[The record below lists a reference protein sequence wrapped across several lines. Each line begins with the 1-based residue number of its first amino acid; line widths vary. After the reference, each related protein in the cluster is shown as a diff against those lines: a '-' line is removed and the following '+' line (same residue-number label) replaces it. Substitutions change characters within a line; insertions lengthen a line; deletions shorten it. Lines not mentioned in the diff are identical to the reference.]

1 MDIDKKTNWE
11 KCKTNVFWGEIAP
24 CDHVVQIY
32 EHDDAFLDTLA
43 DFVSDGFYSNDCTIV
58 IGSRA
63 HLDAL
68 ELRLRSSPFDLHS
81 LISNESYIPLD
92 AQESLSKFMVNE
104 WPDETLFT
112 SFVSDLVLKAKKN
125 GRQVRA
131 FGEMVAILWEQG
143 HTGATVQLEHLW
155 NKFCSSEAFCLFCAY
170 PKIGF
175 TQDANSSLLDICAA
189 HSKIIAGSRNS
200 TYEIKYKAV
209 S

>member
-1 MDIDKKTNWE
+1 MDTAKKTDWE

-32 EHDDAFLDTLA
+32 EDDEAFLETLA

-58 IGSRA
+58 IATRK

-68 ELRLRSSPFDLHS
+68 ESHLRSSPFNLDS
-81 LISNESYIPLD
+81 LIADESYIPLD
-92 AQESLSKFMVNE
+92 AKESLAKFMIDG
-104 WPDETLFT
+104 WPNETLFT
-112 SFVSDLVLKAKKN
+112 EFVSKLVLKAKNN

-143 HTGATVQLEHLW
+143 HAGATVQLEHLW
-155 NKFCSSEAFCLFCAY
+155 NKFCSNEAFCLFCAY

-175 TQDANSSLLDICAA
+175 TQDANTSLRDICAA
-189 HSKIIAGSRNS
+189 HSKIIAGKKNS
-200 TYEIKYKAV
+200 NYEIKYKAV
-209 S
+209 